1 MHQVTISAPAP
12 VSPPISK
19 PAGFPGVTSRPN
31 DFSSALPLN
40 LPSGFPGLPGLFP
53 PVAMAAAAA
62 RQFVAQQ
69 QTAQPGLPSPVC
81 STAGFLSSPRNLTM
95 GNNMGSN
102 QTGNGNRAAP
112 RASPTKIP
120 RVGQGQV
127 TCNCGIVFPSL
138 EILERHAKEVHPE
151 NTNLVSNIF
160 YFPNHLLAFVITFCL
175 LLLCGLDSFQ
185 ILHCSN
191 NNRACYQLTSKG
203 H

>member
-19 PAGFPGVTSRPN
+19 PAGFPGTTGRPN
-31 DFSSALPLN
+31 DFLSALP
-40 LPSGFPGLPGLFP
+40 PTGFPGLPALFP

-69 QTAQPGLPSPVC
+69 QTAQPLPSPVS

-95 GNNMGSN
+95 GNNMGQAN
-102 QTGNGNRAAP
+102 QSGNGNRAAP
-112 RASPTKIP
+112 RSSPTKIP

-160 YFPNHLLAFVITFCL
+160 CPNHLLLFVIW
-175 LLLCGLDSFQ
+175 S
-185 ILHCSN
+185 
-191 NNRACYQLTSKG
+191 
-203 H
+203 

>member
-19 PAGFPGVTSRPN
+19 PAGFPITTSRPN

-69 QTAQPGLPSPVC
+69 QTAQPGLPSPVG

-95 GNNMGSN
+95 GNNMGQAN

-160 YFPNHLLAFVITFCL
+160 DCPNHLFAFCYLV
-175 LLLCGLDSFQ
+175 LDSLFK
-185 ILHCSN
+185 CP
-191 NNRACYQLTSKG
+191 T
-203 H
+203 